1 MHATRLQA
9 TEGVDANFKTL
20 VWNLSQNVDRTT
32 GAKRSSAVIALRW
45 DRIGGVVVLGR
56 LGPVPPGHASSIISG
71 IVYPSRAF
79 RACSMVAGSGRP
91 GICPCLTPSMVP
103 YVTNRGGP
111 LIGLEALSLQGIPID
126 DLLLT
131 RESDDQVRC
140 DQANPLPSQWPPH
153 LCVVHSFGLRTSAAS
168 CATASSFARRSTH

>member
-1 MHATRLQA
+1 MESCIPPVHSAHAA
-9 TEGVDANFKTL
+9 
-20 VWNLSQNVDRTT
+20 WNL
-32 GAKRSSAVIALRW
+32 
-45 DRIGGVVVLGR
+45 
-56 LGPVPPGHASSIISG
+56 
-71 IVYPSRAF
+71 
-79 RACSMVAGSGRP
+79 AGSGRP

-140 DQANPLPSQWPPH
+140 DQANPPPSQWPPH
-153 LCVVHSFGLRTSAAS
+153 LCLVLNFGLRISAALVQPPAPS
-168 CATASSFARRSTH
+168 PAAPRIELADGRPCRECNDDNSW